1 MQKGVG
7 KKLLVKK
14 EIHFIRGLIYFSGLS
29 NFINEGQ
36 IYFTRG
42 QYFKSHLRGSNFIRG
57 QKYFNKGSKKF
68 QIKIK
73 N

>member
-1 MQKGVG
+1 MQKWVG

-42 QYFKSHLRGSNFIRG
+42 SILL
-57 QKYFNKGSKKF
+57 
-68 QIKIK
+68 
-73 N
+73 